1 MLWIALFAFLAAPA
15 EQKRLGA
22 IDFFGY
28 AGMDVESVRRAL
40 PFDEGDAAPEDVS
53 VWQQPEIGRAHV

>member
-40 PFDEGDAAPEDVS
+40 PFD
-53 VWQQPEIGRAHV
+53 